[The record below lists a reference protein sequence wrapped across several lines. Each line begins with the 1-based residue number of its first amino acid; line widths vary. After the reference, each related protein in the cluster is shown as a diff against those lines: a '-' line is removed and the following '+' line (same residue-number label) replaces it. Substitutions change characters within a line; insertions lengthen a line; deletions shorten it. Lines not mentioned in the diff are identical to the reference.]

1 MLPLGINTDY
11 ALIALA
17 YMVERGDQVSS
28 ARVIAEAHGLSL
40 PLMMKVLKILHQRQL
55 LQSVRGTKGGY
66 RIGVNLDEVSLYDLM
81 SILGGERLIDV
92 DPQSRPRS
100 FSGHAPALALQY
112 RLIRFLREV
121 SLSDLV
127 IPGRRI
133 EVPLEVLSLRNRKQ
147 PSDRREEELASASA

>member
-17 YMVERGDQVSS
+17 FMVERGDQVSS
-28 ARVIAEAHGLSL
+28 ARAIAEAHGLSL

-55 LQSVRGTKGGY
+55 LQSVRGVKGGY
-66 RIGVNLDEVSLYDLM
+66 RIGVNLNEVSLHDLM
-81 SILGGERLIDV
+81 AILGGERLIDV
-92 DPQSRPRS
+92 DSPARSR

-133 EVPLEVLSLRNRKQ
+133 EVPLELLSQRNRKQ
-147 PSDRREEELASASA
+147 PAVRRDKELAAAAN

>member
-100 FSGHAPALALQY
+100 FSGHA
-112 RLIRFLREV
+112 
-121 SLSDLV
+121 D
-127 IPGRRI
+127 
-133 EVPLEVLSLRNRKQ
+133 
-147 PSDRREEELASASA
+147 

>member
-17 YMVERGDQVSS
+17 YMVERGDQLAS
-28 ARVIAEAHGLSL
+28 ARAIAEAHGLSL

-55 LQSVRGTKGGY
+55 LQSVRGVKGGY
-66 RIGVNLDEVSLYDLM
+66 RIGVDLNEVSLYELM
-81 SILGGERLIDV
+81 AILGGERLIDV
-92 DPQSRPRS
+92 DQQPRPRS

-121 SLSDLV
+121 PLSDLV

-133 EVPLEVLSLRNRKQ
+133 EVPLELLSQRNRKQ
-147 PSDRREEELASASA
+147 SPERRAVELASATA

>member
-17 YMVERGDQVSS
+17 YMVERGDQLAS

-55 LQSVRGTKGGY
+55 LQSVRGVKGGY
-66 RIGVNLDEVSLYDLM
+66 RLGVNLNDVSLYDLM
-81 SILGGERLIDV
+81 AILGGERLIDI

-121 SLSDLV
+121 PLSDLV

-133 EVPLEVLSLRNRKQ
+133 EVPLELLSRNRKQ
-147 PSDRREEELASASA
+147 TPERRAEELASATA